1 MLRTLSANSRVSS
14 EVNKSSEADGFV
26 FLFCVGVGS
35 GWFNTSLA
43 VFWVAFVFWAV
54 FLCLFGCRVRLVV
67 ALVNMGVCWVLLVVG
82 VGVCWCLGCGGA
94 EGRASGVVN
103 PGLLETDV
111 LCVVSGAKWK

>member
-1 MLRTLSANSRVSS
+1 LDCSCAV
-14 EVNKSSEADGFV
+14 GFV

-82 VGVCWCLGCGGA
+82 GA